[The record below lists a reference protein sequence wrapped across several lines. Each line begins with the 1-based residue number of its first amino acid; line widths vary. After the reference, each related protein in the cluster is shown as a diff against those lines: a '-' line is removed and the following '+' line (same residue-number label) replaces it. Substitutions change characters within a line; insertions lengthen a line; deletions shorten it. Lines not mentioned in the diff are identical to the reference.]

1 MSARTCHCGSAESE
15 AIQNRDFYGVVMKKF
30 FAHIYNRK
38 KMQNLCNL
46 KRKKLKKT
54 NFFGLAIVAAPKA
67 AILQVLSK
75 AKNLLASVQLATGG
89 WSALTR
95 NGEKR
100 DRLLQ
105 EAGTSIKL
113 ICSLSLNN
121 VIYSFLLVNYV

>member
-1 MSARTCHCGSAESE
+1 MQLE
-15 AIQNRDFYGVVMKKF
+15 KKK
-30 FAHIYNRK
+30 IK
-38 KMQNLCNL
+38 KKQ
-46 KRKKLKKT
+46 

-67 AILQVLSK
+67 AILQVLSN